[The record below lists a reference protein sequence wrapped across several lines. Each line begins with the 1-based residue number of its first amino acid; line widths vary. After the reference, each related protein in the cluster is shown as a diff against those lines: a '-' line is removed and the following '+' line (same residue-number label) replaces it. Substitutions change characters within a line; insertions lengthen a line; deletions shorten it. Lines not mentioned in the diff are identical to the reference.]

1 MKKNYYPDD
10 EKCEPDKENCQRM
23 IEGEEKPIEYN
34 DNCEDCTYFS
44 CKYIPAG
51 AEEKFR
57 QGELDSMFP
66 EGIDDGFNFSDF
78 GEN

>member
-1 MKKNYYPDD
+1 MSV
-10 EKCEPDKENCQRM
+10 M
-23 IEGEEKPIEYN
+23 SN
-34 DNCEDCTYFS
+34 DNYKDYNYFS
-44 CKYIPAG
+44 CKYMPAG
-51 AEEKFR
+51 AEEEFR